1 MVILYCWFQNTKA
14 NPSHEVYMVLHRE
27 LNKMISFTISFIS
40 LFHKIFQKTL
50 LLVEKRLRGIK
61 YAWPFVRGGVS
72 QSGK

>member
-1 MVILYCWFQNTKA
+1 
-14 NPSHEVYMVLHRE
+14 MVLHRE

-40 LFHKIFQKTL
+40 LFQNIPKTL